1 MGVEKQEIRSYVFP
15 SEEIGRMARDW
26 RPEDRA
32 QSLVAESAGL
42 TPRGITCGGE
52 GTRKRVARRG
62 AMVCPSLPAEHGHL
76 A

>member
-15 SEEIGRMARDW
+15 SEEIERMARDW
-26 RPEDRA
+26 RSGGRA

-42 TPRGITCGGE
+42 TPRGIMCDGE
-52 GTRKRVARRG
+52 GTRERVARRG
-62 AMVCPSLPAEHGHL
+62 ATVCPSLPAEHGHL